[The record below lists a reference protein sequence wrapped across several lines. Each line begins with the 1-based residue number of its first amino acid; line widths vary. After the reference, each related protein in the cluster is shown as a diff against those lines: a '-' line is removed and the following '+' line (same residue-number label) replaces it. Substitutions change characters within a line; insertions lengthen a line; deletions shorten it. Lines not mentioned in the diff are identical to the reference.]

1 MKRREAI
8 SLLGGA
14 AVAGWIDVSGQVP
27 IWAAGKIAR
36 VGLLTLSAPA
46 EMMGRLAAFRDGMHE
61 LGYLEGQNIVL
72 EVRFA
77 EGRVDRL
84 TALTAQLL
92 QANVDVIV
100 TSGHPAIRALQ
111 LVSSTTPIVAAI
123 MSDPVEEGF
132 AMSYARPGG
141 NITGL
146 AFQDAELITKRLEI
160 LKEVVPSLSHV
171 AALWDPGMPASLLM
185 ATEST
190 AHALGLTLKVLPAG
204 NLTEI
209 GKAFDAL
216 GGNAQALF
224 EISSPR
230 FAATR
235 VAIAAS
241 AIKKGLPAACE
252 EREFAAAGCL
262 VSYGPSFAAMFRRA
276 AYYVDKILKGSRP
289 ADLPIEQP
297 SKFELVINLRTAK
310 ALGLTVAPGL
320 LSRADEVIE

>member
-1 MKRREAI
+1 MRRRDFMT
-8 SLLGGA
+8 LLGGTTSTLLVEA
-14 AVAGWIDVSGQVP
+14 RAPVRAG
-27 IWAAGKIAR
+27 GKIAR

-46 EMMGRLAAFRDGMHE
+46 EMIGRLRAFRDGMHE
-61 LGYLEGQNIVL
+61 LGYLEGQNIVF

-111 LVSSTTPIVAAI
+111 LASSTTPIVAAI

-132 AMSYARPGG
+132 AVSYARPGG

-146 AFQDAELITKRLEI
+146 SFQDAELITKRLEI
-160 LKEVVPSLSHV
+160 LKELVPSLSHV
-171 AALWDPGMPASLLM
+171 AALWDPGMPASLLA

-216 GGNAQALF
+216 ESKAQALF

-230 FAATR
+230 FAAAR

-241 AIKKGLPAACE
+241 ALKKDLPTACE

-262 VSYGPSFAAMFRRA
+262 VSYGPSFTAMFRRA

-297 SKFELVINLRTAK
+297 TKFELVINLKTPK
-310 ALGLTVAPGL
+310 ALGLTVAPVL

>member
-1 MKRREAI
+1 MRRRDI
-8 SLLGGA
+8 VTLLGGTA
-14 AVAGWIDVSGQVP
+14 AFTLLVDARAPVRAG
-27 IWAAGKIAR
+27 GKIAR

-46 EMMGRLAAFRDGMHE
+46 EMIGRLAAFRDGMHE
-61 LGYLEGQNIVL
+61 LGYLEGQNIIF
-72 EVRFA
+72 ETRFA

-84 TALTAQLL
+84 MALTAQLL

-100 TSGHPAIRALQ
+100 TSGHPAIRAVQ
-111 LVSSTTPIVAAI
+111 QASRTTPIVVAI
-123 MSDPVEEGF
+123 MGDPVEEGF
-132 AMSYARPGG
+132 AVSYARPGG

-146 AFQDAELITKRLEI
+146 AFQDAELNTKRLEI

-171 AALWDPGMPASLLM
+171 AALWDPGMPASLLT

-190 AHALGLTLKVLPAG
+190 ARSLGLTLKVLPAG

-216 GGNAQALF
+216 ASDAQALF

-230 FAATR
+230 FAAAR
-235 VAIAAS
+235 VAIATS
-241 AIKKGLPAACE
+241 ALKKGLPTACE

-262 VSYGPSFAAMFRRA
+262 VSYGPSFAAMFGRA
-276 AYYVDKILKGSRP
+276 AYYVDKILKGSSP

-297 SKFELVINLRTAK
+297 TKFELVINLKTAK

>member
-1 MKRREAI
+1 MRRRDFLT
-8 SLLGGA
+8 LLGGTA
-14 AVAGWIDVSGQVP
+14 ATLPVAGRAPVR
-27 IWAAGKIAR
+27 AAGKIAR

-61 LGYLEGQNIVL
+61 LGYLEGQNIVF

-100 TSGHPAIRALQ
+100 TSGHPAIRAVQ
-111 LVSSTTPIVAAI
+111 LASSTTPIVVAI
-123 MSDPVEEGF
+123 MSDPVDEGF
-132 AMSYARPGG
+132 AASYARPGG

-146 AFQDAELITKRLEI
+146 AFQDAELTTKRLEI
-160 LKEVVPSLSHV
+160 LKEIVPSLSHV
-171 AALWDPGMPASLLM
+171 AALWDPGMPASLLA

-216 GGNAQALF
+216 ESKAQALF

-230 FAATR
+230 FAAAR

-241 AIKKGLPAACE
+241 ALKKDLPTACE

-262 VSYGPSFAAMFRRA
+262 VSYGPSFTAMFRRA

>member
-1 MKRREAI
+1 
-8 SLLGGA
+8 LPVGA
-14 AVAGWIDVSGQVP
+14 R
-27 IWAAGKIAR
+27 AAGKIAR

-46 EMMGRLAAFRDGMHE
+46 EMISRLAAFRDGMHE
-61 LGYLEGQNIVL
+61 LGYLEGQNVVF
-72 EVRFA
+72 EARFA

-111 LVSSTTPIVAAI
+111 LASSTTPIVAAI

-132 AMSYARPGG
+132 AVSYARPGG

-160 LKEVVPSLSHV
+160 LKEVVPSLSRV
-171 AALWDPGMPASLLM
+171 VALWDPGMPASLLK

-190 AHALGLTLKVLPAG
+190 ADALGLTLTVLPAG

-209 GKAFDAL
+209 GKAFDSSK
-216 GGNAQALF
+216 AQALF

-230 FAATR
+230 FAAMR
-235 VAIAAS
+235 VGIAAS
-241 AIKKGLPAACE
+241 AIEKGLPTACE
-252 EREFAAAGCL
+252 EREFAASGCL
-262 VSYGPSFAAMFRRA
+262 VSYGPSFTAMFGRA
-276 AYYVDKILKGSRP
+276 AYYVDKILKGSKP

-297 SKFELVINLRTAK
+297 TKFELVINLKTAK

>member
-1 MKRREAI
+1 
-8 SLLGGA
+8 
-14 AVAGWIDVSGQVP
+14 
-27 IWAAGKIAR
+27 
-36 VGLLTLSAPA
+36 LT
-46 EMMGRLAAFRDGMHE
+46 
-61 LGYLEGQNIVL
+61 
-72 EVRFA
+72 
-77 EGRVDRL
+77 
-84 TALTAQLL
+84 
-92 QANVDVIV
+92 
-100 TSGHPAIRALQ
+100 
-111 LVSSTTPIVAAI
+111 
-123 MSDPVEEGF
+123 
-132 AMSYARPGG
+132 
-141 NITGL
+141 
-146 AFQDAELITKRLEI
+146 
-160 LKEVVPSLSHV
+160 
-171 AALWDPGMPASLLM
+171 

-216 GGNAQALF
+216 GINTQALF

-241 AIKKGLPAACE
+241 ALKKGLPAACE

-262 VSYGPSFAAMFRRA
+262 ISYGPSFAAMFRRA

-297 SKFELVINLRTAK
+297 SKFELVINLKTAK

-320 LSRADEVIE
+320 LSRDDEVIE

>member
-14 AVAGWIDVSGQVP
+14 AVAGWIELSTQAP
-27 IWAAGKIAR
+27 ARAAGKIAR

-46 EMMGRLAAFRDGMHE
+46 EIIDRFAALRDGMHE
-61 LGYLEGQNIVL
+61 LGYLEGQNIVF
-72 EVRFA
+72 EARFA

-111 LVSSTTPIVAAI
+111 MASSTTPIVAAI

-132 AMSYARPGG
+132 AVSYARPGG

-171 AALWDPGMPASLLM
+171 AVLSDPGMPASLLT

-216 GGNAQALF
+216 GSNAQALF

-262 VSYGPSFAAMFRRA
+262 VSYGPSFTAMFRRA

-297 SKFELVINLRTAK
+297 TKFELVINLKTAK
-310 ALGLTVAPGL
+310 ALGLTVAPVL

>member
-1 MKRREAI
+1 MRRRDFLI
-8 SLLGGA
+8 LFGGA
-14 AVAGWIDVSGQVP
+14 AATLPAASWPAARAAGQV
-27 IWAAGKIAR
+27 AR

-46 EMMGRLAAFRDGMHE
+46 EMIGRLAAFRDGMHE
-61 LGYLEGQNIVL
+61 LGYREGQNIVF
-72 EVRFA
+72 EPRFA
-77 EGRVDRL
+77 EGRADRL

-92 QANVDVIV
+92 QAHVDVIV

-111 LVSSTTPIVAAI
+111 QASSTTPIVAAI

-132 AMSYARPGG
+132 AASYARPGG

-160 LKEVVPSLSHV
+160 LKEMVPSLSHV
-171 AALWDPGMPASLLM
+171 AALWDPGMPPSLLT

-190 AHALGLTLKVLPAG
+190 ARALGLTLKVLPAG

-216 GGNAQALF
+216 GSNAQALF

-230 FAATR
+230 FAAAR
-235 VAIAAS
+235 VAIATS
-241 AIKKGLPAACE
+241 ALKKGLPAACE

-262 VSYGPSFAAMFRRA
+262 VSYGPSFAAMFGRA

-297 SKFELVINLRTAK
+297 TKFELVINLKTAK
-310 ALGLTVAPGL
+310 ALGLIVAPGL